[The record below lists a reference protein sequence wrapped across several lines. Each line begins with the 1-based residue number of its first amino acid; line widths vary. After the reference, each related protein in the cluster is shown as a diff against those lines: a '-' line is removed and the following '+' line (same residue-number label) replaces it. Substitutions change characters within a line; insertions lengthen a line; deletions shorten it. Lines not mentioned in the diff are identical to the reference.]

1 MVVGGGLVA
10 MQGVGGVAWVV
21 VEVLDLVVAGV
32 LRSVYV
38 GEDAVAPCVGREF
51 VLMVVLSSWLSKEW
65 L

>member
-1 MVVGGGLVA
+1 
-10 MQGVGGVAWVV
+10 MQGVDGVAWVV

-38 GEDAVAPCVGREF
+38 GEDAVAPCVGCEF
-51 VLMVVLSSWLSKEW
+51 VLVVVLSSWLSREW